1 MVTIKLKD
9 GSQRQYPKGT
19 TLLQV
24 AEDISKKLAQNAVVA
39 RFNGQISDLNTE
51 ITEDGTLELLDFT
64 DPEAMDVY
72 RHSSSHVMAQ
82 AVQRLWPGTQLAIGP
97 AIDKGFY
104 YDLDSEHTFTP
115 EDFQAIEAEMQKI
128 VKADIRLSKEL
139 SREEP
144 SFIKKNEP
152 IRWN

>member
-64 DPEAMDVY
+64 DPEAMAVY

-104 YDLDSEHTFTP
+104 YVLDVFLPRKYPT
-115 EDFQAIEAEMQKI
+115 AL
-128 VKADIRLSKEL
+128 RL
-139 SREEP
+139 
-144 SFIKKNEP
+144 I
-152 IRWN
+152 

>member
-64 DPEAMDVY
+64 DPEAMAVY
-72 RHSSSHVMAQ
+72 RHSSLNFWMFFY
-82 AVQRLWPGTQLAIGP
+82 RGNIRQLFG
-97 AIDKGFY
+97 
-104 YDLDSEHTFTP
+104 
-115 EDFQAIEAEMQKI
+115 
-128 VKADIRLSKEL
+128 
-139 SREEP
+139 
-144 SFIKKNEP
+144 
-152 IRWN
+152 